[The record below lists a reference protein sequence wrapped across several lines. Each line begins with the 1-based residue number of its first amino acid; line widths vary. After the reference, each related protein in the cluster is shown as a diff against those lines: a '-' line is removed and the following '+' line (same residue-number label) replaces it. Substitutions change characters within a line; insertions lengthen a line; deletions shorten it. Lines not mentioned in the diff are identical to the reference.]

1 MNKYKLKYEA
11 KVLKQL
17 KKMDPSVQRIIKA
30 WIEKNLLD
38 TSEPRIQGQAL
49 SGSQDGYWRYRIGD
63 YRMIVEIEDGNL
75 LIIAISIA
83 HRREVYRD

>member
-1 MNKYKLKYEA
+1 MTKYKLKYEA
-11 KVLKQL
+11 KILRQL
-17 KKMDPSVQRIIKA
+17 RKLDPSVQKLIKA

-49 SGSQDGYWRYRIGD
+49 RGSLDGYWRYRIGD
-63 YRMIVEIEDGNL
+63 YRMIVEIEDDNL

-83 HRREVYRD
+83 HRREVYRG